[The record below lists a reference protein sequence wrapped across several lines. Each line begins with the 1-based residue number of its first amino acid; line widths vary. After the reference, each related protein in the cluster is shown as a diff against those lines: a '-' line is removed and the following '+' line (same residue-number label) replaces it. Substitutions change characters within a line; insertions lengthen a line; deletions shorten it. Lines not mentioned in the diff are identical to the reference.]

1 MVQNVIVA
9 PANTFH
15 PDRTTR
21 GNIRGRGALWARP
34 PGRTLSMAT
43 KAQIEANRRNAQS
56 STGPVTDAGKA
67 KVRQNALRHGLCAG
81 IPQMSDE
88 SQDDVQLLLDT
99 LREEHQPVGATEE
112 ILVYKMAEHFFY
124 GKRASY
130 LLSEKLDWADK
141 GDDMTRQIN
150 LFLRY
155 HTNADRG
162 FLKAL
167 NELRKLQKERRLQE
181 IGSVSQNAQS
191 DPLAQTSVSEP
202 PQKTPAT
209 TPVTPKQPPVI
220 PDQASSRPNQPPV
233 PASEANFDAGKAA

>member
-1 MVQNVIVA
+1 
-9 PANTFH
+9 
-15 PDRTTR
+15 
-21 GNIRGRGALWARP
+21 
-34 PGRTLSMAT
+34 MAT
-43 KAQIEANRRNAQS
+43 KAQIEANRRNAQA
-56 STGPVTDAGKA
+56 STGPTTDAGKA

-88 SQDDVQLLLDT
+88 SEEDVQLLLDT

-155 HTNADRG
+155 HTTADRG

-167 NELRKLQKERRLQE
+167 NELRKLQKERQLQE
-181 IGSVSQNAQS
+181 IGSVSQNAQTQPAAVPVKPAE
-191 DPLAQTSVSEP
+191 PLP
-202 PQKTPAT
+202 PAPIIPATAAVAPTPAPQPQIVT
-209 TPVTPKQPPVI
+209 TQAPKI
-220 PDQASSRPNQPPV
+220 TENRP
-233 PASEANFDAGKAA
+233 ANPSLPLRKAA

>member
-1 MVQNVIVA
+1 
-9 PANTFH
+9 
-15 PDRTTR
+15 
-21 GNIRGRGALWARP
+21 
-34 PGRTLSMAT
+34 MAT
-43 KAQIEANRRNAQS
+43 KAQIAANRRNAQS

-67 KVRQNALRHGLCAG
+67 KISQNALRHGLCAS

-88 SQDDVQLLLDT
+88 NDEQVQELLAM
-99 LREEHQPVGATEE
+99 LRDEHQPVGATEE

-155 HTNADRG
+155 HTTADRG
-162 FLKAL
+162 YLRSL

-181 IGSVSQNAQS
+181 IGSVSQNAQVQ
-191 DPLAQTSVSEP
+191 PETAAQTP
-202 PQKTPAT
+202 APAPQRPAG
-209 TPVTPKQPPVI
+209 TPKPTQTTAAPAAPV
-220 PDQASSRPNQPPV
+220 QN
-233 PASEANFDAGKAA
+233 PAPTPQIMTAQTLAAPEMPLGKAA

>member
-1 MVQNVIVA
+1 
-9 PANTFH
+9 
-15 PDRTTR
+15 
-21 GNIRGRGALWARP
+21 
-34 PGRTLSMAT
+34 MAT
-43 KAQIEANRRNAQS
+43 KAQIEANRRNAQA
-56 STGPVTDAGKA
+56 STGPTTDAGKA

-88 SQDDVQLLLDT
+88 NDEQVQELLDT

-155 HTNADRG
+155 HTTADRG

-167 NELRKLQKERRLQE
+167 NELRKLQKERQLQE
-181 IGSVSQNAQS
+181 IGSVSQNPQTAP
-191 DPLAQTSVSEP
+191 DPPVATPASPKMPTRQQIVPAPVPEQPVQVSETVEKVADRQSMP
-202 PQKTPAT
+202 LGT
-209 TPVTPKQPPVI
+209 
-220 PDQASSRPNQPPV
+220 
-233 PASEANFDAGKAA
+233 AA